1 MKLQVLKRKKQ
12 GAHNLSKKWS
22 WNSLII
28 VSMEFKIVWQLNAI
42 HNRNWT
48 TTISFTFL
56 ILIAEQKW
64 QILSNFLF

>member
-1 MKLQVLKRKKQ
+1 MKLHILKRKKQ

-28 VSMEFKIVWQLNAI
+28 VSMEFNIVQQLNAI
-42 HNRNWT
+42 HNRNW

-64 QILSNFLF
+64 QILRNFLF